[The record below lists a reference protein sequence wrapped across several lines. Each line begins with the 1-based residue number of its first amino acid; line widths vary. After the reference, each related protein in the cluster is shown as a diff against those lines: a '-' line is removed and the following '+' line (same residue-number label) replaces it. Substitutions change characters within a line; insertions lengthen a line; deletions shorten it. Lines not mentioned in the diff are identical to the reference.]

1 MLKAA
6 GSLQK
11 GGQFRVPRVAAQV
24 SLLCRQAGS
33 ESINMT
39 TLRIASCT
47 LLVQS
52 SLQSRRTLSVLT
64 QQFLA
69 LTRLQIW
76 CRQTCS
82 YARCCISF
90 LHGAAEVWK
99 PAKRVYI
106 GYKQAQTKRR
116 DCAEEQ
122 NRTAMASAVVAA
134 TVLLRVLRA
143 LVWLQAMAFLAL
155 CPATAV

>member
-1 MLKAA
+1 MQIILR
-6 GSLQK
+6 
-11 GGQFRVPRVAAQV
+11 GQVRVPGVAAQV
-24 SLLCRQAGS
+24 SLPCRRAGS
-33 ESINMT
+33 ESINMI

-69 LTRLQIW
+69 LTWLQIW
-76 CRQTCS
+76 CRQICS
-82 YARCCISF
+82 HAHCCISF
-90 LHGAAEVWK
+90 LHGAAEVCK

-122 NRTAMASAVVAA
+122 NGTAMASAVVVA
-134 TVLLRVLRA
+134 TVLLRARHA